1 MSTEQ
6 THGSGTFRCGK
17 CKKLLAKGCIEE
29 IGRAHV

>member
-17 CKKLLAKGCIEE
+17 CKKLLAKGCIEA
-29 IGRAHV
+29 G